1 MVWTPAPGM
10 LKSIVSGPKLSLA
23 SRIACVSDPGP
34 SAKLLST
41 VKVLGSVRSSRQV
54 SLGMNDRRRRPER
67 DLVFGRR
74 VGELDHIVN
83 VSLAEMQGRWQA
95 GCIWAVCDRMTW
107 VIAQARR
114 PFARAVPGR

>member
-1 MVWTPAPGM
+1 MVWRPAPGM

-41 VKVLGSVRSSRQV
+41 VKVLGRVRSSRQV
-54 SLGMNDRRRRPER
+54 SLGTNARWPARHC

-74 VGELDHIVN
+74 VGELNHIVN
-83 VSLAEMQGRWQA
+83 VSLAEMQGRWRA
-95 GCIWAVCDRMTW
+95 GCIW
-107 VIAQARR
+107 
-114 PFARAVPGR
+114 